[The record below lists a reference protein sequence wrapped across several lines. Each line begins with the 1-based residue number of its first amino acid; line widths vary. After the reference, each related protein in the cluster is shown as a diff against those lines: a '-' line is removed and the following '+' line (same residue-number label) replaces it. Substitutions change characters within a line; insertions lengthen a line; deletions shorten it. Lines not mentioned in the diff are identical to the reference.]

1 MLCQDNTNPHRDDA
15 ERPTLFR
22 HITFFLAAA
31 FSGAHSSQQRSRGER
46 EKRGCII
53 HTQGQK
59 KESQEL
65 WSFCVVSKFLDFLII
80 EGLWIESSS
89 QPQWRYTGNRAPTMS
104 SFPTFFHLPSPSL
117 SLTQSIDPPFAVLFF
132 SLLLIDVSAAC
143 RPQHRNWVEIVGH
156 RALVHSLSLISHPSF
171 RYSLWKR
178 NIFPWLTPTHPSSF
192 SSLSRP
198 IVRIQSFRLRSLVLF
213 VM

>member
-117 SLTQSIDPPFAVLFF
+117 SLSHSIYWSALCG
-132 SLLLIDVSAAC
+132 SLLLFTS
-143 RPQHRNWVEIVGH
+143 HRCECCVPPTASELGGNRWPPRVGSF
-156 RALVHSLSLISHPSF
+156 SLSLSHIPPFLPLFSLETEHLSVIDSHPP
-171 RYSLWKR
+171 LL
-178 NIFPWLTPTHPSSF
+178 IL
-192 SSLSRP
+192 
-198 IVRIQSFRLRSLVLF
+198 
-213 VM
+213 